1 MLLFLIAASSSALA
15 AASATLVPLGN
26 WTTYTFYDVVP
37 EECRFSVTDN
47 NLANVFGD
55 LYFSL
60 KDKYLP
66 VACAGCDAHPQL
78 CQLSPARFDCNNPE
92 SVGDLVV
99 RVVEVEVRML
109 GTYAYC
115 DVWPGHAACSYACFR
130 GAPGSSA
137 PHRRGVGVERVCTQE
152 SPVPPLP
159 GVECGM
165 APSPLPLLG
174 REWDY
179 WNYNLAAR
187 LGEAG
192 GGLWYSLSREDEG
205 LHWRSAR
212 VTNVVPQRCHTR
224 ALDAAVASAGAECF
238 AGCAQPT
245 NASSACHIKC
255 YFEAVLGPDADRT
268 RKPLGRQEGAMA
280 LGALADAWLA
290 GLVRCPPCPPQGPC
304 PDVSATRRPDST
316 GSEGDAMPAPPQP
329 QRVRRHSLYGHGGV
343 AAGPESIE

>member
-165 APSPLPLLG
+165 VAALSLGDATLPPRSGCFGNALRRPPGLIARSAPHVGSCGCGPAAAPS
-174 REWDY
+174 
-179 WNYNLAAR
+179 NR
-187 LGEAG
+187 LGTRRRRRRCRCSVVSG
-192 GGLWYSLSREDEG
+192 TTGTIISRRGWARRAEG
-205 LHWRSAR
+205 SGTHYRAR
-212 VTNVVPQRCHTR
+212 TR
-224 ALDAAVASAGAECF
+224 ACTG
-238 AGCAQPT
+238 
-245 NASSACHIKC
+245 
-255 YFEAVLGPDADRT
+255 EARA
-268 RKPLGRQEGAMA
+268 
-280 LGALADAWLA
+280 
-290 GLVRCPPCPPQGPC
+290 
-304 PDVSATRRPDST
+304 
-316 GSEGDAMPAPPQP
+316 
-329 QRVRRHSLYGHGGV
+329 
-343 AAGPESIE
+343 